1 MRAFGATL
9 AAGLALLLGVGTA
22 QAQTPGFSS
31 ATANRNH
38 VTVNFTGS
46 LKIGPCASLDAWT
59 IKVDGKSYKPSSNRC
74 VGRSV
79 VLYFSA
85 PGIGHWSKFTVS
97 YDKTRASQTYGVG
110 QAAVTVGAPLTIGTT
125 EVASFTDQPVTNV
138 TPVVFELPPHVPEY
152 SSATVNGKALTIELR
167 KPLDEDSVPAG
178 GAFDVVTIHGGG
190 QGIRSCRSSCTVAV
204 SEVSVSG
211 ATVTVTLD
219 EAIPHGAEARFRYR
233 RPATNWLRYRSGS
246 DVELKYPVW
255 PAVRTPDTAP
265 VFSSATLLHTV
276 KDEQRNLYVLF
287 NERLD
292 AGSLPAGSA
301 FRVTARPWGG
311 SARTIAGTGTVRV
324 NGETVWIEL
333 AQPVARAQTVTVR
346 YVKPSAN
353 PLRDRAG
360 KAVESFSGKPVTN
373 GKPQILAV
381 ALSSDPG
388 RDRTYGRGDK
398 VRVQVTFNG
407 PVRVRGTPRLKLSM
421 GQSNWQ
427 QRSPARGGDY
437 FPWADYESG
446 SGTPTLTFAYTV
458 KELDRSDGVAVWHGG
473 VDLNGGKIWSGGFT
487 AYPAELSYPQRWLPY
502 DARHKVDG
510 GLPTFRSAAVNVK
523 TLTVS
528 FTGNLDTSSVPAPG
542 AFRVTVNGARRAVA
556 ADGVAVSGADV
567 TLTLASAVSHTD
579 TNVKVRYTR
588 PSTKPLQGTFGSGTV
603 ATFADQAVTNS
614 TLAGVW
620 SATLSAKDLVP
631 GFGCD
636 DSVAAGRCSAG
647 LMPSTFEYGG
657 ATYRVTE
664 FWTTVG
670 GGGGHVLHFSLDKA
684 WPESL
689 RSNGSV
695 QIGTTR
701 YSLANAS
708 FSTDGTSATLAVEG
722 QLSGSAS
729 IGLGTVAGPRPT
741 FRSAAVDG
749 KTLTMTFTANLDP
762 GSVPAPSA
770 FRVTVNGARRNVAAG
785 GVAVSGADVT
795 LTLASAVSHTD
806 TNVKVRY
813 TRPSTKPLQG
823 TFGSGTVATFADQAV
838 TNSTLAGVWSATL
851 SAKDLVP
858 GFGCDDSVAAGRCSA
873 GLMPSTFEYGG
884 ATYRVTEFWTTVGGG
899 GGHVLH
905 FSLDKAWPE
914 SLRSNG
920 SVQIGT
926 TRYSLANASFS
937 TDGTSATL
945 AVEGQLSGSAS
956 IGLKT
961 TSAGGASGDSDGAD
975 SVSVTG
981 VEVVS
986 GAGPDQ
992 TYALGETINVR
1003 VTFSETVDVTGAPR
1017 LKIDMDPAHWG
1028 EKWAAYASGSG
1039 TSSLTFA
1046 HEVVEPNISTQGIAV
1061 LANTLELNGGTIRS
1075 GGADADLAHDG
1086 LAHDANHK
1094 VDWQLAP
1101 ESGGGGGASG
1111 DSDPG
1116 GASGDSVDSGP
1127 PTVTAVAVSSDP
1139 AADKTY
1145 LLGEKIRIQVTFSEA
1160 VTVTGTPGL
1169 KIDMDPAHWGEKRA
1183 AYESGSG
1190 TRNLTFL
1197 HTVVEPNYSSQGIA
1211 VLANTLAL
1219 GGGTIRSSSTGTNAA
1234 LAHSGLAHDANHKVD
1249 WRPEISVADAQAN
1262 EGAGSI
1268 SFEVSL
1274 SRAFTTAEHSVTVD
1288 YATAN
1293 GTATAGED
1301 YTATSGTLTF
1311 AKGESSKTV
1320 SVPILDDAVDEGEET
1335 FTLTLSN
1342 VEGAREGDL
1351 VATGTIANDD
1361 PLQKMWLS
1369 RFGRT
1374 VADHVTGAVSD
1385 RLSNPLTG
1393 AQVTV
1398 AGQTMNLAEVEDD
1411 AFLGRT
1417 LTSIAQIMG
1426 APSGPAPGSDDGWPG
1441 DPGPGSPGTGHAG
1454 AVPWPGTGLGPRD
1467 APASAGTPGRL
1478 TTGRELLLGS
1488 AFHLAR
1494 EGDGGGPGLAAW
1506 GRVTVGGFDGEAPAD
1521 SGNVSIDGEVATG
1534 ILGADAEWNRLLA
1547 GVAVSLS
1554 EGEGTFAQAGVDSG
1568 VIESTMTTV
1577 SPYARVNLNDRI
1589 SVWGLAGYGT
1599 GDMTIVQASRAA
1611 TDSRPARDRIV
1622 TRTDLSMRLAALG
1635 GRGALLTAGEAGGFD
1650 LALRGD
1656 AFYVET
1662 TAEAISNEGDTTADA
1677 SRVRLA
1683 LEGSRAFEMRDGTLT
1698 PGLELGLRHDGGDAE
1713 TGTGVELGGRLS
1725 WADPGSGLSLEASV
1739 RALIAHEDSD
1749 YREWGASG
1757 AVRLAPGERGRGLSF
1772 SLAPTYGT
1780 PSSGVDR
1787 LWSARDARGLVS
1799 TDGTYE
1805 PESRLEGEIGYGLAM
1820 FGGRFTGTPNLGFG
1834 LSEVGARD
1842 YRIGWRLTSAI
1853 EGFSGFEVNLDATRK
1868 EPANAPVE
1876 HGVMLRAAVRW

>member
-373 GKPQILAV
+373 GKPQILSV

-388 RDRTYGRGDK
+388 RDRTYGRGEK

-407 PVRVRGTPRLKLSM
+407 PVLVRGTPRLQLSQGRM
-421 GQSNWQ
+421 HPE
-427 QRSPARGGDY
+427 RSPARGGEY

-473 VDLNGGKIWSGGFT
+473 VDLNGGEIWSGGFT
-487 AYPAELSYPQRWLPY
+487 LYPAELSNPQRWLPY

-510 GLPTFRSAAVNVK
+510 GLLSFRSAAVDGK
-523 TLTVS
+523 TLTVA
-528 FTGNLDTSSVPAPG
+528 FTGNLDTGSVPAPS

-567 TLTLASAVSHTD
+567 RLTLASAVSHLD
-579 TNVKVRYTR
+579 TVKVRYTKQSR
-588 PSTKPLQGTFGSGTV
+588 NPLQGASGTAV
-603 ATFADQAVTNS
+603 ATFADQAVTNN
-614 TLAGVW
+614 TLQGGTIW
-620 SATLSAKDLVP
+620 SAKLTVGSAQ
-631 GFGCD
+631 GSFGCVDGASCATALTSNTFRYD
-636 DSVAAGRCSAG
+636 DVA
-647 LMPSTFEYGG
+647 
-657 ATYRVTE
+657 YRVTQANLVS
-664 FWTTVG
+664 TN
-670 GGGGHVLHFSLDKA
+670 VLGTILSVVLDKA
-684 WPESL
+684 IPGNLVLHVGGRRFPVANENLFDGDKRATWNHSGLSWTAGQEVSL
-689 RSNGSV
+689 
-695 QIGTTR
+695 
-701 YSLANAS
+701 SLTAA
-708 FSTDGTSATLAVEG
+708 
-722 QLSGSAS
+722 
-729 IGLGTVAGPRPT
+729 PRPRPS
-741 FRSAAVDG
+741 FRSATVDW
-749 KTLTMTFTANLDP
+749 KALTMTFGAQAGSLSLDTR
-762 GSVPAPSA
+762 SVPAPGA
-770 FRVTVNGARRNVAAG
+770 FHVTVNGARRSVATG
-785 GVAVSGADVT
+785 GVAISGADVR
-795 LTLASAVSHTD
+795 LTLASAVSHSD
-806 TNVKVRY
+806 TVKVRY
-813 TRPSTKPLQG
+813 TRPSANPLRRVRG
-823 TFGSGTVATFADQAV
+823 AAVETFTDQAV
-838 TNSTLAGVWSATL
+838 TNNTLPGSIWSAKLTVG
-851 SAKDLVP
+851 SAQGSL
-858 GFGCDDSVAAGRCSA
+858 GCVDGASCATALTSNTFRYDDVA
-873 GLMPSTFEYGG
+873 
-884 ATYRVTEFWTTVGGG
+884 YRVTQANLVSTN
-899 GGHVLH
+899 VLGTIL
-905 FSLDKAWPE
+905 SVVLDKAIPGNLVLHVGGRRFPVANENLFDGDKRATWNHSGLSWTAGQE
-914 SLRSNG
+914 VSLSL
-920 SVQIGT
+920 T
-926 TRYSLANASFS
+926 T
-937 TDGTSATL
+937 G
-945 AVEGQLSGSAS
+945 G
-956 IGLKT
+956 
-961 TSAGGASGDSDGAD
+961 GGASGDSDGAD
-975 SVSVTG
+975 SVSATK

-986 GAGPDQ
+986 GAGPDN

-1046 HEVVEPNISTQGIAV
+1046 HTVVEPNISTRGIAV
-1061 LANTLELNGGTIRS
+1061 LENTLELNGGTIRA
-1075 GGADADLAHDG
+1075 GGADADLAHTG
-1086 LAHDANHK
+1086 LAHDASHK
-1094 VDWQLAP
+1094 VNWQLEP
-1101 ESGGGGGASG
+1101 EEEGGGGASG
-1111 DSDPG
+1111 DSVDADDGPI
-1116 GASGDSVDSGP
+1116 ASSGP
-1127 PTVTAVAVSSDP
+1127 PSVTAVAVVSDP
-1139 AADKTY
+1139 GADKTY
-1145 LLGEKIRIQVTFSEA
+1145 LLGDRIRIRATFSEA

-1169 KIDMDPAHWGEKRA
+1169 KIDMDPAAWGEKRA

-1197 HTVVEPNYSSQGIA
+1197 HTVVEPNYSTQGIA

-1219 GGGTIRSSSTGTNAA
+1219 GGGTIRSSSGTNAA
-1234 LAHSGLAHDANHKVD
+1234 LAHSGLGHDSGHKVD

-1274 SRAFTTAEHSVTVD
+1274 SRAFTSSEHRVTVD
-1288 YATAN
+1288 YATAD
-1293 GTATAGED
+1293 GTATAGSD
-1301 YTATSGTLTF
+1301 YTSTSGTLTF
-1311 AKGESSKTV
+1311 AAGESSKTV
-1320 SVPILDDAVDEGEET
+1320 SVPILDDAVDEGDET
-1335 FTLTLSN
+1335 FTLSLSN
-1342 VEGAREGDL
+1342 ATGGRIGDGE
-1351 VATGTIANDD
+1351 ATGTIANDD

-1385 RLSNPLTG
+1385 RLSGPLTG

-1398 AGQTMNLAEVEDD
+1398 AGQTMNLAEMEDD

-1417 LTSIAQIMG
+1417 LNSIAQIMG
-1426 APSGPAPGSDDGWPG
+1426 APSGPAPANDPGSWPG
-1441 DPGPGSPGTGHAG
+1441 VGPGPGLFASESAHAG

-1467 APASAGTPGRL
+1467 APTSTSAPGRL

-1521 SGNVSIDGEVATG
+1521 SGNVRIDGEVATG

-1554 EGEGTFAQAGVDSG
+1554 EGEGRFAQPGVDSG
-1568 VIESTMTTV
+1568 AIESTMTAV

-1599 GDMTIVQASRAA
+1599 GNMTIVQKANEA
-1611 TDSRPARDRIV
+1611 TGQPERIS
-1622 TRTDLSMRLAALG
+1622 RTDLSMRLVALG
-1635 GRGALLTAGEAGGFD
+1635 GRGALLEADESGGFD
-1650 LALRGD
+1650 LALKADG
-1656 AFYVET
+1656 FFVET
-1662 TAEAISNEGDTTADA
+1662 TSEAVSNEGDTTADA

-1683 LEGSRAFEMRDGTLT
+1683 LEGSRAFQVGGGVFT

-1713 TGTGVELGGRLS
+1713 TGTGVELGGRVS

-1739 RALIAHEDSD
+1739 RALVAHKDSK

-1780 PSSGVDR
+1780 PSSGVGR
-1787 LWSARDARGLVS
+1787 LWSARDARGLAPAGG
-1799 TDGTYE
+1799 DFE
-1805 PESRLEGEIGYGLAM
+1805 PESRLEGELGYGMAM

-1834 LSEVGARD
+1834 LSGAGARD
-1842 YRIGWRLTSAI
+1842 YRIGWRLTSAL
-1853 EGFSGFEVNLDATRK
+1853 EGVSGFEVNLDATRK
-1868 EPANAPVE
+1868 EPADAPVE
-1876 HGVMLRAAVRW
+1876 HGAMLRAAVRW